1 MKPSTETVT
10 DRTAYE
16 RLCVRCD
23 EQGRNTSRRLR
34 GLDPRT
40 EEEVAASVEQRMRP
54 SEQID
59 EIDERLR
66 ATARRLAR
74 KTLGAA

>member
-1 MKPSTETVT
+1 MKPSTETVS
-10 DRTAYE
+10 DRTVYP

-40 EEEVAASVEQRMRP
+40 EEEVAASVEQRMRLP
-54 SEQID
+54 EQLD
-59 EIDERLR
+59 EIDEGLR

-74 KTLGAA
+74 ETLGAA